1 MGPGENLTVVLHQTQ
16 SPENLGAVARVMA
29 NFGFT
34 RLVLS
39 EPVTQDLETAGRLA
53 VRGEQVLE
61 GARVCGSLGEAVEGM
76 VYAVGTT
83 SRSHLRGRRTLT
95 PEEAV
100 ARLAQESARGPVAL
114 VLGGERRGLSD
125 EDLMRCQ
132 DALVIPT
139 SDVQPSMNLAQAATV
154 LLYLCAR
161 EGRAAPAAIE
171 PPGASL
177 GLLQALEG
185 WMRQVLL
192 EVDFLNPR
200 GPDAMVNELVQALQR
215 ARLSPREAELWLG
228 AFKHLARRL
237 VHPLVPPTN
246 PPTNPTNDPPTN
258 PPSPPGRGKG

>member
-1 MGPGENLTVVLHQTQ
+1 
-16 SPENLGAVARVMA
+16 MA
-29 NFGFT
+29 NFGLS

-39 EPVTQDLETAGRLA
+39 DPVTRDFQAAERMA
-53 VRGEQVLE
+53 VRGEQVLS
-61 GARVCGSLGEAVEGM
+61 GLTVTDSLGEALEGV

-83 SRSHLRGRRTLT
+83 SRTHLRGRETLS

-100 ARLAQESARGPVAL
+100 RRLRQESARGRVAL

-139 SDVQPSMNLAQAATV
+139 SEVQPSMNLAQAAAV

-161 EGRAAPAAIE
+161 EDRGAPPPPAE
-171 PPGASL
+171 PPGAPL

-185 WMRQVLL
+185 WAKQVLL
-192 EVDFLNPR
+192 EVDYLNPR
-200 GPDAMVNELVQALQR
+200 GPDAVVNELVQALQR
-215 ARLSPREAELWLG
+215 ARLTPREAELWLN

-237 VHPLVPPTN
+237 VRPQVPPGH
-246 PPTNPTNDPPTN
+246 D
-258 PPSPPGRGKG
+258 